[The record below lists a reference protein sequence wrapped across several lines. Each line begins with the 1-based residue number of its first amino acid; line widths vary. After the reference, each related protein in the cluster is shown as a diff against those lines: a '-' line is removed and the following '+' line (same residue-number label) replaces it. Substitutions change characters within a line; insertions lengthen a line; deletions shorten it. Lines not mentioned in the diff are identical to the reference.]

1 MAKWYNKIFKE
12 ADAKKRNTAIS
23 WLRGLVTGS
32 FYKLSNLRGETS
44 LQDIKTQIDTMRALA
59 RDSQISTAL
68 SYYATDATT
77 TNSSG
82 QIIWATPVDANDKEG
97 ADIVNELFR
106 RWNVIAYAR
115 DHILELATIGN
126 LYLPTSH
133 LYREDASDKNGR
145 TNIGVA
151 LDNNSIKDDKF
162 DIVPSYKIPPEDII
176 HVWYQGEPKGYV
188 MQPDD
193 DTVGRTKYVL
203 LPESSVIHF
212 SLGGLMGEYK
222 ISARDKDNNEIEYD
236 IQFAQPLME
245 AAVQP
250 TQTLTLLEDALLL
263 SSLSRVVK
271 FINVDVGNA
280 TEEDEIR
287 DALQQIKDAIEQQL
301 SLNTASGDV
310 QSYVNPQSP
319 NNLIYVPKVNGQEA
333 ISVTDLAM
341 TDATES
347 DNKLL
352 QYYQDKKLSVLGV
365 PKEAMNFSG
374 AEGLGNAGSVMSQR
388 SALYANALMRL
399 ETAYIAG
406 WKKAIDTYFTQKNMS
421 GFIGSYELHMNP
433 ILTELSQ
440 VTFDKRD
447 AALGQAQQLVDI
459 LQSLGVESKTDYKD
473 ALVEILS
480 DIFPKTGAAVAGWNI
495 HPDNPNEEGGT
506 GDAF

>member
-1 MAKWYNKIFKE
+1 MAKWYNKIFKD
-12 ADAKKRNTAIS
+12 ADNRAKKLPS
-23 WLRGLVTGS
+23 WLRSIVAGS

-82 QIIWATPVDANDKEG
+82 QVIWATPVDAHDKEG
-97 ADIVNELFR
+97 AEIVNELFK
-106 RWNVIAYAR
+106 RWNIVAYAR

-126 LYLPTSH
+126 LYLPTTH
-133 LYREDASDKNGR
+133 LYREDVSDGKSR
-145 TNIGVA
+145 QNIGVA
-151 LDNNSIKDDKF
+151 LDNNKIEDRNF
-162 DIVPSYKIPPEDII
+162 DIVPSYKIPPEDIV
-176 HVWYQGEPKGYV
+176 HVWYQGQPMGYI
-188 MQPDD
+188 MQPSDESS
-193 DTVGRTKYVL
+193 VSSKYVL

-212 SLGGLMGEYK
+212 SLGGLMGEYTLTG
-222 ISARDKDNNEIEYD
+222 RDKDNNELEYD

-245 AAVQP
+245 SAVQP

-271 FINVDVGNA
+271 FINVEVGNA
-280 TEEDEIR
+280 VEEDEIR

-310 QSYVNPQSP
+310 QSFVNPQSP
-319 NNLIYVPKVNGQEA
+319 NNLIYVPKVNGQDA

-399 ETAYIAG
+399 ETAYMTG
-406 WKKAIDTYFTQKNMS
+406 WKQAIDTYFTQKNLS
-421 GFIGSYELHMNP
+421 GFVGSYELHMNP

-447 AALGQAQQLVDI
+447 AALAQAQQLVEI
-459 LQSLGVESKTDYKD
+459 LKTLGVESKSDYKD
-473 ALVEILS
+473 ALIEILAE
-480 DIFPKTGAAVAGWNI
+480 IFPKTGAAVSGWNM
-495 HPDNPNEEGGT
+495 HLDNDGGEGGSN
-506 GDAF
+506 DAF